1 MFIFIDTG
9 ALGASNLRSVRR
21 ATWDARSK
29 WYDVGLEL
37 GIDPG
42 TLDSIKSN
50 NDSNESRFT
59 AVLLSWLRAVNPRP
73 TLAALAEALRSP
85 TVGYGHLAEQI
96 LALK

>member
-1 MFIFIDTG
+1 MYLVTG
-9 ALGASNLRSVRR
+9 ALGTNDLRSVRR

-42 TLDSIKSN
+42 TLDSIKAN
-50 NDSNESRFT
+50 NDAVESRFT
-59 AVLLSWLRAVNPRP
+59 AVLLAWLRTVNPRP